1 MNAPKTHSWLWLL
14 IAVFG
19 IFGVLKAT
27 PYIEFLRGF
36 IPVISILV
44 PTVFAVVH
52 GTNRLGA
59 RTMLA
64 FFGITF
70 IVSWCYE
77 SLSIATGFPFG
88 HYHYTEN
95 LGPKLGT
102 VPLLIMPAYF
112 AMCYV
117 SWILAHVVLDKWNQK
132 SDQMHK
138 FAIPL
143 IASFIMVM
151 WDMCMDPARATVKQA
166 WIWHDGGGYFGV
178 PFSNFLGWFLCVYTI
193 FQLLAIYLIR
203 DAITGKVP
211 QELPADTSKNNWHQA
226 NALYA
231 ATSLEFVF
239 LGFFPPTGTVTDAAQ
254 QVWQL
259 SAMYESLGLVALFT
273 MVFVSVL
280 VFFKVQANPQL
291 K

>member
-1 MNAPKTHSWLWLL
+1 MKTAKAHQWLWLL
-14 IAVFG
+14 IA
-19 IFGVLKAT
+19 IFAIFAVLKST
-27 PYIEFLRGF
+27 PFIGSLQAF
-36 IPVISILV
+36 IPAISILV
-44 PTVFAVVH
+44 PTIFAVVH
-52 GTNRLGA
+52 GTNRLGG
-59 RTMLA
+59 RTMLV
-64 FFGITF
+64 FFSITF

-88 HYHYTEN
+88 NYHYTAN

-117 SWILAHVVLDKWNQK
+117 SWTLAHVVLDKWDQK
-132 SDQMHK
+132 SDQMLR

-166 WIWHDGGGYFGV
+166 WIWHGGGGYFGV

-193 FQLLAIYLIR
+193 FQLLALYLIR
-203 DAITGKVP
+203 KASTASDTSGNLTG
-211 QELPADTSKNNWHQA
+211 TSKNNWHQA

-231 ATSLEFVF
+231 ATSLEFVAF
-239 LGFFPPTGTVTDAAQ
+239 GFFPPTGTVTDAAQ

-259 SAMYESLGLVALFT
+259 SALYESLGLVALFT

-280 VFFKVQANPQL
+280 VFFKVQANAEL
-291 K
+291 T